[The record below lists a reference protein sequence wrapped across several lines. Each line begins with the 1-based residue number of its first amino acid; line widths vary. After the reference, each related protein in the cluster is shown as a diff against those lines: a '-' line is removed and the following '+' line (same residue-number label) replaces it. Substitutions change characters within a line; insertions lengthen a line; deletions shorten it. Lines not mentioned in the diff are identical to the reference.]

1 MIEIELFLNLL
12 ISVHGNILPLR
23 EGINNTIILNSTGT
37 ILLVSIMMLLII
49 KNGIYMIRGENNGW
63 ANDNLVDDENG
74 NYDYL
79 MYDDIDF
86 KHPEVR

>member
-1 MIEIELFLNLL
+1 
-12 ISVHGNILPLR
+12 
-23 EGINNTIILNSTGT
+23 
-37 ILLVSIMMLLII
+37 
-49 KNGIYMIRGENNGW
+49 MIRGENNGW

-79 MYDDIDF
+79 MYDDIVF